1 MRSRFKSWAKPYLES
16 HPEFVLED
24 IKKDDGFFKDAPL
37 SLEIGSGKGGF
48 LLQIAE
54 KNPERHYLALER
66 DISICG
72 TFAKKIEEKG
82 LSNIR
87 LLPGDFDNLF
97 EMIKDLR
104 FDEIFLNFSDPWPKK
119 RHAKRRL
126 TTASRLINMDSL
138 LNEEGLIKIKTDNDV
153 LYEFTLEEGNKTPL
167 KLLSSLF
174 DYDALD
180 RNDAESEYEANFRSL
195 HKPIHRIIYQ
205 KQRRI

>member
-16 HPEFVLED
+16 HPEFVLSN
-24 IKKDDGFFKDAPL
+24 IKDDEGFFKDVPL

-54 KNPERHYLALER
+54 KNPTKHYLALER

-82 LSNIR
+82 ISNIR
-87 LLPGDFDNLF
+87 LLPGDFDNLY

-119 RHAKRRL
+119 KHAKRRL
-126 TTASRLINMDSL
+126 TTSSRLSNMASL
-138 LNEEGLIKIKTDNDV
+138 LKANGLLKIKTDNDI
-153 LYEFTLEEGNKTPL
+153 LYEFTLEEGAKTSL
-167 KLLSSLF
+167 KLVSDVF
-174 DYDALD
+174 DYDGLD
-180 RNDAESEYEANFRSL
+180 SFDAQSEYETNFRSVQ
-195 HKPIHRIIYQ
+195 KPIHRIIYQ
-205 KQRRI
+205 K